1 MPLKLEM
8 NKKFIKVVIL
18 LRGRSRYSL
27 HSIMTNSGFGSL
39 TIVNSD
45 CKIII
50 PQDYITRNGSVYQ
63 KIQSIIDKKEY
74 DRLLDYNITV
84 IR

>member
-1 MPLKLEM
+1 
-8 NKKFIKVVIL
+8 

-27 HSIMTNSGFGSL
+27 HSIMSNAGFGSL
-39 TIVNSD
+39 TITNPD

-50 PQDYITRNGSVYQ
+50 PQRFITNSGSVYQ
-63 KIQSIIDKKEY
+63 KIQAIIDRKEY
-74 DRLLDYNITV
+74 DKLKEYDIEV